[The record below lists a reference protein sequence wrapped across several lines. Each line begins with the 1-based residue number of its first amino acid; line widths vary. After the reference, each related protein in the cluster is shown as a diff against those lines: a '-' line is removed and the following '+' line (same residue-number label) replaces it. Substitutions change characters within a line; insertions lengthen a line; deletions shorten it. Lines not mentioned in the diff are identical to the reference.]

1 MFTSDKFLQITA
13 GVNPLRSGAQGA
25 NKKPRRERGLYRMNS
40 KAGFSE
46 LRERQHALKHSEPII
61 IQIFSPISLKA
72 GKLNKCSVHVF
83 PYPQLWD
90 IAPPTWGQ
98 FNSSHSPTFD
108 QNES

>member
-1 MFTSDKFLQITA
+1 
-13 GVNPLRSGAQGA
+13 
-25 NKKPRRERGLYRMNS
+25 MNS
-40 KAGFSE
+40 KAVFSE
-46 LRERQHALKHSEPII
+46 LREKQHALKHSEPII